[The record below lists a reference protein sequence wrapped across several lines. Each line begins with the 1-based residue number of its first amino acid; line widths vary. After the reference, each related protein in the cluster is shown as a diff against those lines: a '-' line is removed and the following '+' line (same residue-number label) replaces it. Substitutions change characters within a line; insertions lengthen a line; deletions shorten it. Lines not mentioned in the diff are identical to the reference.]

1 MPDPKKKKKKDNNDP
16 YSLKE
21 IQKSYPNAIAVYPR
35 KNSLGSTVM
44 FKGGGTV
51 SLNRCRYTQKQ
62 ESNLYK
68 YGVIYFGTLLM
79 MISPFVIDSIYG
91 KMGMMIGLI
100 LITIQ
105 TQKTKQ
111 YNLSLLNLVGFIG
124 YLFALIKSI
133 L

>member
-1 MPDPKKKKKKDNNDP
+1 MGTKK
-16 YSLKE
+16 
-21 IQKSYPNAIAVYPR
+21 Q
-35 KNSLGSTVM
+35 
-44 FKGGGTV
+44 
-51 SLNRCRYTQKQ
+51 Q

-91 KMGMMIGLI
+91 KVGMMIGLI

>member
-1 MPDPKKKKKKDNNDP
+1 MKRW
-16 YSLKE
+16 KE
-21 IQKSYPNAIAVYPR
+21 
-35 KNSLGSTVM
+35 
-44 FKGGGTV
+44 
-51 SLNRCRYTQKQ
+51 YTQKQ
-62 ESNLYK
+62 ESKLYK

>member
-1 MPDPKKKKKKDNNDP
+1 MKRW
-16 YSLKE
+16 KE
-21 IQKSYPNAIAVYPR
+21 
-35 KNSLGSTVM
+35 
-44 FKGGGTV
+44 
-51 SLNRCRYTQKQ
+51 YTQKQ

-111 YNLSLLNLVGFIG
+111 YNLSLLNLVGFVG
-124 YLFALIKSI
+124 YLYALLKNI